1 MIRTIRAMLIAVV
14 LVSCTA
20 SVSTSHQYVYSP
32 VTTRTIVTDE
42 DLDITPSPPPTTA
55 ASTILFKAPKTAL
68 MTLCTPVAQITL
80 PPLNEYSKTKYATH
94 KDALNV
100 ITNHLAELRAMIR
113 GYNAKATQACKP
125 YRVLVD

>member
-1 MIRTIRAMLIAVV
+1 MLIAVV

-20 SVSTSHQYVYSP
+20 SVSTSHRYVYSP

-42 DLDITPSPPPTTA
+42 DLYTTPSPPPTTA
-55 ASTILFKAPKTAL
+55 ASTIPFKAPKTAL

-113 GYNAKATQACKP
+113 GYNAKVTQSCKP

>member
-1 MIRTIRAMLIAVV
+1 MLIAVV

-32 VTTRTIVTDE
+32 VTTRTIATDE
-42 DLDITPSPPPTTA
+42 DTPSPPPTTA

-80 PPLNEYSKTKYATH
+80 PPLNDYSKTKYATH
-94 KDALNV
+94 KDALYV
-100 ITNHLAELRAMIR
+100 ISNHLAELRAMIR

>member
-1 MIRTIRAMLIAVV
+1 MIRTIRAVLLAVV

-20 SVSTSHQYVYSP
+20 SVSTSHQFVYSP

-42 DLDITPSPPPTTA
+42 DTPSPPPTTA
-55 ASTILFKAPKTAL
+55 APTIPFKAPKTAL

>member
-1 MIRTIRAMLIAVV
+1 MLIAVV

-42 DLDITPSPPPTTA
+42 DTPSPPPTTA

-80 PPLNEYSKTKYATH
+80 PPLNDYSKTKYATH
-94 KDALNV
+94 KDALYV
-100 ITNHLAELRAMIR
+100 ISNHLAELRAMIR